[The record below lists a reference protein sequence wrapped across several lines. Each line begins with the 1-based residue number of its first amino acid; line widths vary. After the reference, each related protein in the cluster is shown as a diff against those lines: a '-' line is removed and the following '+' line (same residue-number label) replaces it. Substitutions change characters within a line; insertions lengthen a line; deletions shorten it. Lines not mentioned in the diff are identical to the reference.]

1 MPHRASK
8 EYIAI
13 DEGAKL
19 IARLRW
25 YLATSGERKGRVA
38 KAIGV
43 SQATLHHWLLDQISP
58 DSESRVKI
66 RRFLETANGRHLPVL

>member
-25 YLATSGERKGRVA
+25 YLATSGETRGRAA
-38 KAIGV
+38 KRIGIH
-43 SQATLHHWLLDQISP
+43 QATLHRFLFDEISP
-58 DSESRVKI
+58 DSGSRVKI
-66 RRFLETANGRHLPVL
+66 RRFLKNAEG